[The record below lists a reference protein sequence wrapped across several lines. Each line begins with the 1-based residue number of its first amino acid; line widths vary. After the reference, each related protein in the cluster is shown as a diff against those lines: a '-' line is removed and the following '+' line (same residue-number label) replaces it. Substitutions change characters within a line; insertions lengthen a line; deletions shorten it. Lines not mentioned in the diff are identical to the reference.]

1 MATVLGD
8 REAAVTRELTK
19 KFEEVVTGRLGEL
32 AIRYAESQPK
42 GEIVLVVGPPAEAPP
57 PSADDLDALL
67 LDRLA
72 TIGRAPVRTPVTN
85 ANVVCRLLP
94 DKNYGET
101 PSHLAI
107 NLQAIG
113 QLNVGSSQPDRPR
126 NAH

>member
-32 AIRYAESQPK
+32 AIRYAASQPK

-72 TIGRAPVRTPVTN
+72 TLSAKDAAAAVAESLNLPGNPDPERA
-85 ANVVCRLLP
+85 LP
-94 DKNYGET
+94 LKEEKKFTTATRRATRD
-101 PSHLAI
+101 P
-107 NLQAIG
+107 
-113 QLNVGSSQPDRPR
+113 
-126 NAH
+126 

>member
-1 MATVLGD
+1 MFAGFLPAKARARETELAELAGIRATLIFYESPHRLAATLAAMATVLGD

-72 TIGRAPVRTPVTN
+72 TDRKST
-85 ANVVCRLLP
+85 RL
-94 DKNYGET
+94 NS
-101 PSHLAI
+101 SH
-107 NLQAIG
+107 
-113 QLNVGSSQPDRPR
+113 
-126 NAH
+126 